1 MTEVI
6 RVSFYSEIAVV
17 RANTSLQG
25 LSLSFGIGGNGLFQI
40 EPLTTAAPY
49 RMIGGLTRKRDSA
62 VFLPTLIF
70 RPLTTDAS

>member
-49 RMIGGLTRKRDSA
+49 RMIGGLTRDSA

>member
-25 LSLSFGIGGNGLFQI
+25 SLLSFGRGNGLFQI
-40 EPLTTAAPY
+40 EPLTTAALY
-49 RMIGGLTRKRDSA
+49 RMIGGLTRDSV